1 METGCRPNEAAYLVL
16 NKSFH
21 KTSVLDDCDYIAA
34 VPPQYSKTREWYLWG
49 VKKKMTYVIE
59 LVKALHE
66 RAPTLSHLRDQY
78 VLAKRLYDW
87 FTRRILKEAAAK
99 EQIVKTEL
107 DK

>member
-1 METGCRPNEAAYLVL
+1 
-16 NKSFH
+16 
-21 KTSVLDDCDYIAA
+21 
-34 VPPQYSKTREWYLWG
+34 
-49 VKKKMTYVIE
+49 MTYVIE

-66 RAPTLSHLRDQY
+66 RAPTLSHLRNQH

-87 FTRRILKEAAAK
+87 FTKRILKDVAAK